1 MTSFTD
7 IADLMLIYV
16 PADYKVDSSELLD
29 IVRLGLLRYSITTK
43 QTFTYTDSYKDS
55 ITEDMGEKEQYVVAL
70 FSYQVYLKRL
80 LDELNR
86 GAINF
91 KTITFE
97 VSTLQERVKSVRLM
111 VKDNEEMLQSVFNS
125 FVTSGD
131 FNGTVSSLLGVV
143 RQVGSKDYTGE
154 WYW

>member
-16 PADYKVDSSELLD
+16 PTDYKVDSSELLD
-29 IVRLGLLRYSITTK
+29 IVRLGLLRYSIITK
-43 QTFTYTDSYKDS
+43 KTFTYTDSYKDS
-55 ITEDMGEKEQYVVAL
+55 IVEDMGEKEQYVVAL

-125 FVTSGD
+125 FVTSD
-131 FNGTVSSLLGVV
+131 EFNGTVSSLLGVV
-143 RQVGSKDYTGE
+143 RQVGTKECTGE

>member
-29 IVRLGLLRYSITTK
+29 IVRLGLLRYSIITK

>member
-143 RQVGSKDYTGE
+143 RQVGTKECTGE

>member
-16 PADYKVDSSELLD
+16 PTDYKVDSSELID
-29 IVRLGLLRYSITTK
+29 VVRLGLLQYSISTK
-43 QTFTYTDSYKDS
+43 QSFNYTDSYKDS
-55 ITEDMGEKEQYVVAL
+55 IQEDMIEKEQFVVAL

-97 VSTLQERVKSVRLM
+97 VSTLQERVKAVRNML
-111 VKDNEEMLQSVFNS
+111 KDGEELLKSTFSS
-125 FVTSGD
+125 FVASGD
-131 FNGTVSSLLGVV
+131 FKGSVSSLLGIVN
-143 RQVGSKDYTGE
+143 QVGTKINSRE
-154 WYW
+154 WDW

>member
-16 PADYKVDSSELLD
+16 PTDYKVDSSELLD

-43 QTFTYTDSYKDS
+43 KTFTYTDSYKDS
-55 ITEDMGEKEQYVVAL
+55 IAEDMGEKEQYVVAL

-125 FVTSGD
+125 FVTSD
-131 FNGTVSSLLGVV
+131 EFNGTVSSLLGVV
-143 RQVGSKDYTGE
+143 KQVGTKEYTGE

>member
-1 MTSFTD
+1 MTSFTE

-16 PADYKVDSSELLD
+16 PTDYKVDSSELID
-29 IVRLGLLRYSITTK
+29 IVRLGLLQYSITTK

-55 ITEDMGEKEQYVVAL
+55 ITQDMVEKEQFVVAL

-97 VSTLQERVKSVRLM
+97 VSTLQERVKAVRNM
-111 VKDNEEMLQSVFNS
+111 VKDNEEMLKSTFNS
-125 FVTSGD
+125 FVTSGE
-131 FNGTVSSLLGVV
+131 FKGTVSSLLGVV
-143 RQVGSKDYTGE
+143 KQVGTKDYTGA
-154 WYW
+154 WDL